1 MTNESEPE
9 AGRPRQD
16 PQQASGHEA
25 HVSGKPINRKK
36 DIEMHETASPKQ
48 PGVTSK
54 GLEELKRIV
63 SALQAGQLDQRAN
76 TAGFTGE
83 WAEAF
88 ESINRFAG
96 TVNGLIGDMNAMS
109 AAHDRGDIDAAID
122 AGKYP
127 GDFGRMA
134 AGINTMVSG
143 HIAVKKKAMACVA
156 EIGKGNFEA
165 ELEKFPGKKAFIN
178 DTIETLRH
186 NLKAIIADMNAMSD
200 AHDKGDIDVAI
211 DAARY
216 PGDFGRVAKG
226 INTMVS
232 GHIAVK
238 KKAMACVGEFAK
250 GNFDAQLEK
259 FPGKKAFINDTIET
273 LRTNLKAIS
282 AELIRLTEAS
292 RAGKLDERG
301 KAGKLEGDFAGMV
314 NGINAMLDAILLPI
328 AEGNRVLRLIRGGN
342 LREKVEIECHGDHQ
356 RMKDAINGVH
366 QWLTALIAYV
376 TGVANGDLT
385 VHMDKASDQDQI
397 HEWLML
403 LKSNIGALVTDANM
417 LAKAAVEG
425 RLTTR
430 VDASKHQ
437 GEYRKIVDGFNR
449 TINTL
454 VGHFDVM
461 PTPVMIVDRDFT
473 VQYMNAAGA
482 KAGGRTAQ
490 QVIGN
495 KCYDHFKT
503 GDCRTDKCGCY
514 QAMTREQASNSETVA
529 KPMPGVEID
538 LAYTGIPIRDEAGK
552 TIGALEVVVDQTE
565 VKKAARLAKKVADYQ
580 AEETVKLADGLA
592 RLARGDVNFTV
603 KTGAGDADT
612 AAVHQTFE
620 TLAAALNT
628 SVGVVNALV
637 ADADMLA
644 KAAVE
649 GKLATRA
656 DATKHQGDFRKI
668 VQGVNDT
675 LDAVIGPLNVAANYV
690 DQISKGA
697 IPAKI
702 TDNYNGD
709 FNVLKNNL
717 NTCIDAVNALVADA
731 NMLSVAAVEGK
742 LATRADASKHQGD
755 FRKIVQGVNETLNAV
770 IGPLNVAA
778 NYVDQISRG
787 AIPPKITD
795 TYNGDFN
802 TIKNNLNTCIDA
814 VNALVADANMLA
826 KAAIEGKLATRADA
840 TKHQG
845 DFRKIVQGVDDTLDA
860 VIGPLNVAANY
871 VDQISKGA
879 IPAKITDTYNGD
891 FNVLKNN
898 LNTCVDA
905 VNALVADANMLAKA
919 AIEGKLATRADATK
933 HQGDFRKIVQGV
945 NDTLD
950 AVIGP
955 LNVAANYVDQIA
967 KGDIPAKI
975 TDNYNGDFNTL
986 KNNLNACIEAIN
998 QQAAAA
1004 QAIAAGDLTVKI
1016 NVRSENDAVAKA
1028 LVKVTEALVA
1038 LQKELGRLTEAS
1050 KEGQL
1055 SERGKPD
1062 QFQGAYADVL
1072 RGVNVMLDAILIPIG
1087 EGNRV
1092 LRLIR
1097 GGNLRERVEIA
1108 CKGDHE
1114 QMKQAINGVHGWLQA
1129 LIAYVKGVA
1138 NGDLTV
1144 QMDKA
1149 SQDDQIHEWLMLLK
1163 NNIGALVADANMLAN
1178 AAVEGKLATR
1188 ADASKHQGDFRKIV
1202 QGVNDTLNAVIGPLN
1217 VAANYVDQI
1226 SKGAIPAKISD
1237 NYNGD
1242 FNVLK
1247 NNLNTCIDAVNALVA
1262 DANML
1267 AKAAV
1272 EGKLATRA
1280 DASKH
1285 QGDFRKIVQG
1295 VDDTLD
1301 AVIGPLNV
1309 AANYVDQI
1317 SKGAIPAKITD
1328 NYNGDFNVLKN
1339 NLNTCID
1346 AVNTLVAD
1354 ANMLSVAAVE
1364 GRLATRADASKHQG
1378 DFRKIVQGVND
1389 TLDAV
1394 IGPLNNIKEVI
1405 EALGDNDMSTS
1416 LKGEFRGDFLA
1427 LKEAFERAL
1436 TEVNGTLHQIVDAV
1450 EQVGQSSEE
1459 LRAASQNMAS
1469 TSEEQSSSVEEVTS
1483 SLEETDTRVKANTDA
1498 ANTANQLV
1506 MSTSEAASAGQVKMG
1521 AMTGAMNEINASAQ
1535 NIGKIIKVIDEIA
1548 FQTNL
1553 LALNAAVE
1561 AARAGQ
1567 HGRGFAVVAQEV
1579 RNLAG
1584 RSAKAA
1590 RETAELIEN
1599 SVKQVAGGV
1608 GIAKE
1613 TSEALDQI
1621 VGNVVKVKDLVGEI
1635 AAASAEQARGISQ
1648 INVAMNQVSKAA
1660 QEGSQ
1665 QSEELASSSGQLA
1678 SVADRMRESV
1688 RRFKLRERARAAQS
1702 TAALEGLT
1710 PEMLAHFKA
1719 FMAGEAG
1726 RREPAAAARQAAQAQ
1741 RRAPANGATGR
1752 PPKAIVP
1759 LDQDERGYGKF

>member
-1 MTNESEPE
+1 MTNEPEPE
-9 AGRPRQD
+9 AAAPRQD
-16 PQQASGHEA
+16 PQQASGHSKPEA
-25 HVSGKPINRKK
+25 RISGKTVNRKK
-36 DIEMHETASPKQ
+36 DINMHETASPKQ

-88 ESINRFAG
+88 EGINRFAG
-96 TVNGLIGDMNAMS
+96 TVSGLIGDMNAMS
-109 AAHDRGDIDAAID
+109 AAHERGDIDAVMD
-122 AGKYP
+122 AAKYP

-134 AGINTMVSG
+134 SGINTMVAG
-143 HIAVKKKAMACVA
+143 HIAVKKKAMACVD

-165 ELEKFPGKKAFIN
+165 PLEKFPGKKAFVN
-178 DTIETLRH
+178 DAIETLRA
-186 NLKAIIADMNAMSD
+186 NLKAVIRDMNAMSD

-211 DAARY
+211 DAAKF
-216 PGDFGRVAKG
+216 PGDFGRVTSG
-226 INTMVS
+226 INTMVF

-238 KKAMACVGEFAK
+238 KKAMACIAEFAK
-250 GNFDAQLEK
+250 GNFNAELEK
-259 FPGKKAFINDTIET
+259 FPGKKAFINENIEAM
-273 LRTNLKAIS
+273 RVNLQAIV
-282 AELIRLTEAS
+282 AELNRLTQAS
-292 RAGKLDERG
+292 RAGQLDQRG
-301 KAGKLEGDFAGMV
+301 KVNGLQGDFAGII
-314 NGINAMLDAILLPI
+314 NGINGMLDAILLPI

-366 QWLTALIAYV
+366 DWLTALIAYV
-376 TGVANGDLT
+376 TGVANGNLT
-385 VHMDKASDQDQI
+385 VQMDKASDQDQI

-403 LKSNIGALVTDANM
+403 LKANIGALVTDADM
-417 LAKAAVEG
+417 LSKAAIEG
-425 RLTTR
+425 KLNTR
-430 VDASKHQ
+430 ADASKHQ
-437 GEYRKIVDGFNR
+437 GDFRKIVDGVNR
-449 TINTL
+449 TIGTL
-454 VGHFDVM
+454 VGHFNSL
-461 PTPVMIVDRDFT
+461 PTPIMMIDRDFNIL
-473 VQYMNAAGA
+473 YMNAAGA

-490 QVIGN
+490 QVIGG

-503 GDCRTDKCGCY
+503 TDCRTENCACFK
-514 QAMTREQASNSETVA
+514 AITREQTNTADTVA
-529 KPMPGVEID
+529 KPMPGLELDIS
-538 LAYTGIPIRDEAGK
+538 YTAVPVRDEAGK
-552 TIGALEVVVDQTE
+552 VVGALEVVVDQTE
-565 VKKAARLAKKVADYQ
+565 VRKAARLAKKVATYQ
-580 AEETVKLADGLA
+580 AEETIKLADGLG
-592 RLARGDVNFTV
+592 RLAKGDVNFSVQT
-603 KTGAGDADT
+603 APGDADT
-612 AAVHQTFE
+612 AEVRHTFE

-628 SVGVVNALV
+628 SVGVVTALV

-656 DATKHQGDFRKI
+656 DASKHQGDFRKI

-702 TDNYNGD
+702 TDTYNGD
-709 FNVLKNNL
+709 FNTIKNNL

-755 FRKIVQGVNETLNAV
+755 FRKIVQGVNDCLNAV

-778 NYVDQISRG
+778 NYVDQISKG
-787 AIPPKITD
+787 AIPAKITD

-802 TIKNNLNTCIDA
+802 TIKNNLNACIDA

-826 KAAIEGKLATRADA
+826 KAAVDGKLATRADATKHQGDFSKIVKGVNETLDAVIGPLNVAANYVDQISKGAIPPKITDTYNGDFNVLKNNLNTCVDAVNALVADANMLAKAAVEGRLATRADA

-871 VDQISKGA
+871 VDQI
-879 IPAKITDTYNGD
+879 
-891 FNVLKNN
+891 
-898 LNTCVDA
+898 
-905 VNALVADANMLAKA
+905 
-919 AIEGKLATRADATK
+919 
-933 HQGDFRKIVQGV
+933 
-945 NDTLD
+945 
-950 AVIGP
+950 
-955 LNVAANYVDQIA
+955 A

-975 TDNYNGDFNTL
+975 TDNYNGDFNAL

-1004 QAIAAGDLTVKI
+1004 QAIAAGDLSTKI

-1028 LVKVTEALVA
+1028 LVKVTEALAA

-1055 SERGKPD
+1055 SERGKAE

-1092 LRLIR
+1092 LGLIR

-1114 QMKQAINGVHGWLQA
+1114 KMKQAINGVHGWLQG
-1129 LIAYVKGVA
+1129 LIAYVRGVA

-1163 NNIGALVADANMLAN
+1163 SNIGALVTDANMLA
-1178 AAVEGKLATR
+1178 
-1188 ADASKHQGDFRKIV
+1188 Q
-1202 QGVNDTLNAVIGPLN
+1202 
-1217 VAANYVDQI
+1217 
-1226 SKGAIPAKISD
+1226 
-1237 NYNGD
+1237 
-1242 FNVLK
+1242 
-1247 NNLNTCIDAVNALVA
+1247 
-1262 DANML
+1262 
-1267 AKAAV
+1267 
-1272 EGKLATRA
+1272 
-1280 DASKH
+1280 
-1285 QGDFRKIVQG
+1285 
-1295 VDDTLD
+1295 
-1301 AVIGPLNV
+1301 
-1309 AANYVDQI
+1309 
-1317 SKGAIPAKITD
+1317 
-1328 NYNGDFNVLKN
+1328 
-1339 NLNTCID
+1339 
-1346 AVNTLVAD
+1346 
-1354 ANMLSVAAVE
+1354 AAVE

-1378 DFRKIVQGVND
+1378 DFRKVVQGVND

-1405 EALGDNDMSTS
+1405 DALGRNDMSAT
-1416 LKGEFRGDFLA
+1416 LKGDFRGDFLA

-1436 TEVNGTLHQIVDAV
+1436 TEVNATLHQIVDAV
-1450 EQVGQSSEE
+1450 EQVGQSADE
-1459 LRAASQNMAS
+1459 LRGASQNMAS

-1506 MSTSEAASAGQVKMG
+1506 MGTSEAANAGQTKMG
-1521 AMTGAMNEINASAQ
+1521 AMTTAMNEINASAQ

-1665 QSEELASSSGQLA
+1665 QSEELASSSNELA
-1678 SVADRMRESV
+1678 SVADGMRESV
-1688 RRFKLRERARAAQS
+1688 RRFKLRERARGAQS
-1702 TAALEGLT
+1702 AVALEGLT
-1710 PEMLAHFKA
+1710 PEMLAQFKA
-1719 FMAGEAG
+1719 LMAAEAG
-1726 RREPAAAARQAAQAQ
+1726 KREPVAAMRPAQAQ

-1752 PPKAIVP
+1752 PPKAVIP